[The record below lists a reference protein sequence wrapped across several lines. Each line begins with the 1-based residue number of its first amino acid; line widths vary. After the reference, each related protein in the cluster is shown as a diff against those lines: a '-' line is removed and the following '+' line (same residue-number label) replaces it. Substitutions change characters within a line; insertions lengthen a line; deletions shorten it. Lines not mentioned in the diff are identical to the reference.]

1 MNEVGEVT
9 EADMAVSPQSVRLP
23 EHAPHCEIGCA
34 ANVAKRVGVDF
45 PRHVAGSQW
54 ALRTFVRE
62 PGDIPQ
68 PMLDRTHLTFGA
80 HGEGWPTALARI
92 TDGTVHDRRVPRDE
106 LPEVLRDDLMRGG
119 SLLFLEDRGCPWLH
133 SAGPGLLPHTVT
145 PDGVDAAGVWQL
157 IEGHSWWAGR
167 YPMPEA
173 DLLAAAYPD
182 PDPHHVAGR
191 VLSLRLALTPER
203 RADLDALALE
213 RLRDSVRA
221 YLVGD
226 GGRIDT
232 PAGTLVWTDGR
243 TAAAELVERLRGW
256 EYLCALA
263 AADGTGVEQGI
274 DIAVGRYLFL
284 GLADELAYT
293 SYARA
298 GTRRLTRHLGALADV
313 GDEHLPDVV
322 WQRAWRSAQR
332 FYRSLRGEHF
342 DALLRDLDAA
352 GAADAAC
359 ARRLADV
366 L

>member
-1 MNEVGEVT
+1 
-9 EADMAVSPQSVRLP
+9 MAVSPQSVRLP

-54 ALRTFVRE
+54 LAHLRRE

-68 PMLDRTHLTFGA
+68 PMLDRTHLTFG
-80 HGEGWPTALARI
+80 GTARAGPPLAGI
-92 TDGTVHDRRVPRDE
+92 TDGTVHEPPVARSE
-106 LPEVLRDDLMRGG
+106 LPEVLRDDLARGG

-167 YPMPEA
+167 YPMAEA

-203 RADLDALALE
+203 RAALDALD

-221 YLVGD
+221 YLTGGD
-226 GGRIDT
+226 GRLDT
-232 PAGTLVWTDGR
+232 PAGTLVWTDGQ
-243 TAAAELVERLRGW
+243 AAVAELLDRLRGW

-263 AADGTGVEQGI
+263 ADDGAGVEQGI

-293 SYARA
+293 SYARTGA
-298 GTRRLTRHLGALADV
+298 RRLTRRLGALADI

-322 WQRAWRSAQR
+322 WQRAWRTPSGSTGRCA
-332 FYRSLRGEHF
+332 RSTF
-342 DALLRDLDAA
+342 DALLHDIDAA
-352 GAADAAC
+352 GVADAAC
-359 ARRLADV
+359 ARRLAEV